1 MSKATKKT
9 NRKKKDKQNEHI
21 KKPTETEIID
31 VTIPYIT
38 IPSPNTTDITEE
50 DTVLQTDDTQEE
62 SHDDAN
68 SDSEA
73 MPLITTE
80 KKNSWVWSF
89 YDQVQT
95 SDGDIFTICKVEGA
109 DGIKCNKRYK
119 TKGST
124 GNLINHLLKHG
135 VTKDNPYP
143 IMVCKIIIIINS
155 LIFLS
160 N

>member
-31 VTIPYIT
+31 VTISYIT

-62 SHDDAN
+62 SHNDAN
-68 SDSEA
+68 SDNEA

-80 KKNSWVWSF
+80 KKIVGCGPF
-89 YDQVQT
+89 M
-95 SDGDIFTICKVEGA
+95 
-109 DGIKCNKRYK
+109 IKC
-119 TKGST
+119 
-124 GNLINHLLKHG
+124 KHQ
-135 VTKDNPYP
+135 
-143 IMVCKIIIIINS
+143 MV
-155 LIFLS
+155 IFLQFVK
-160 N
+160 